1 MSLLNS
7 IQPPPAGPLNQAGS
21 SSWKRKGSD
30 DENEDHDSNV
40 KKPRYSWYVTLE
52 SESPLRTN
60 ESDTESMYSVQDQET
75 EYARDTSDTSTTWIS
90 TSNDNA
96 NISVAVEFE
105 LEASETESDNPY
117 YDRISSSDPED
128 VSAIEVMLSRNS
140 LSSSISDYSEETDES
155 IASVDSDFG
164 RLYFYR
170 CIQCREEKANPQF
183 THCEKCFQLKKN
195 FFPPRPKR
203 KRRKK
208 KLDGLKSTEESGES
222 SSVATSSH
230 VQSITHFDSGLG
242 MSQSD
247 SVNGSQCES
256 IIASNDSAIGSHS
269 QYDSATG
276 SQSQSDTASFIDS
289 QQSISEVDN
298 DNQSSS
304 DLLFN
309 VDTVDYNKSST
320 SVWLKSCSPN
330 TCYKSSSNEINIID
344 DSKKNDKSD
353 DTDSKLC
360 HVCTVKPKDG
370 AFVHGKILH
379 IFSCYTCAIKTW
391 KRTRRC
397 PICQRQ
403 VKNVS
408 KLIFS

>member
-30 DENEDHDSNV
+30 DENEDHESNV

-52 SESPLRTN
+52 SESPLGTDD
-60 ESDTESMYSVQDQET
+60 SDTESMYSVQDQET

-96 NISVAVEFE
+96 NIAVEVEFE
-105 LEASETESDNPY
+105 LAASESESDNPY

-128 VSAIEVMLSRNS
+128 VSAVEVMLSRNS
-140 LSSSISDYSEETDES
+140 LSSSNFDYSEETDES

-208 KLDGLKSTEESGES
+208 NFDNKSNEESES
-222 SSVATSSH
+222 SSAATTSNS
-230 VQSITHFDSGLG
+230 QSLTHLDSGLG
-242 MSQSD
+242 LSQTD
-247 SVNGSQCES
+247 SANGSQSQCDLANCS
-256 IIASNDSAIGSHS
+256 QGHYDSAI
-269 QYDSATG
+269 G
-276 SQSQSDTASFIDS
+276 SQSQSDSVIDS
-289 QQSISEVDN
+289 QQSLVSEVNN
-298 DNQSSS
+298 DNLTSS
-304 DLLFN
+304 DSLFN
-309 VDTVDYNKSST
+309 VDNIDYNKAST
-320 SVWLKSCSPN
+320 SVSLDVCLPLSGGKNNC
-330 TCYKSSSNEINIID
+330 NEININDHI
-344 DSKKNDKSD
+344 KKNDKSD
-353 DTDSKLC
+353 DSDTKQCL
-360 HVCTVKPKDG
+360 VCTVKPKDG

-379 IFSCYTCAIKTW
+379 IFSCYTCAIQIW
-391 KRTRRC
+391 KRTKRC
-397 PICQRQ
+397 PICQRK